1 MTNKEAIKITK
12 EFIADL
18 ELINIPIYDN
28 EREALKKLISTA
40 ETIRWITVM
49 GDLNMLFD
57 LYPNRYKINKEDW
70 IAEKAVPLEDF
81 LDDVYEV
88 IKDDERRV

>member
-1 MTNKEAIKITK
+1 MGDNMTNKEAIDIV
-12 EFIADL
+12 E
-18 ELINIPIYDN
+18 NIGFYVPLLDFQK
-28 EREALKKLISTA
+28 EALDKLIKIA
-40 ETIRWITVM
+40 EATRWVKLT
-49 GDLNMLFD
+49 GDLSTLFD
-57 LYPNRYKINKEDW
+57 LDPNRYKINKEDW